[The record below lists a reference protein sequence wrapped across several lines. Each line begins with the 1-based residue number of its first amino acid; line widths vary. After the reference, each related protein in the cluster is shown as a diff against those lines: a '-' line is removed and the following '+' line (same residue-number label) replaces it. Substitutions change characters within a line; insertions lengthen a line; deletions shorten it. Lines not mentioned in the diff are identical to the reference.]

1 MQDRP
6 TLFLEVI
13 QRRNHQV
20 REREGGGWGREREG
34 GGVRCGGG
42 VPDEECTVLL
52 LRMDRLSIGAR
63 GQLAIKLKQL
73 QLIVVNSGARTF
85 QPLKR
90 SKPVSFQSEGVKKAR
105 VTKS

>member
-20 REREGGGWGREREG
+20 RERERG
-34 GGVRCGGG
+34 GGVGCGGG

>member
-20 REREGGGWGREREG
+20 REREGGGVG
-34 GGVRCGGG
+34 CGGG

-73 QLIVVNSGARTF
+73 QLIVVNSGART
-85 QPLKR
+85 
-90 SKPVSFQSEGVKKAR
+90 SEGVKKAR

>member
-1 MQDRP
+1 MQSPGER
-6 TLFLEVI
+6 E
-13 QRRNHQV
+13 
-20 REREGGGWGREREG
+20 REREGGVG
-34 GGVRCGGG
+34 CGGG

>member
-1 MQDRP
+1 MVDFDDKGYLLQIFTKPMQDRP

-20 REREGGGWGREREG
+20 REREREG
-34 GGVRCGGG
+34 GGVGCGGG

-63 GQLAIKLKQL
+63 GQLAIKLKAT
-73 QLIVVNSGARTF
+73 STDCR
-85 QPLKR
+85 
-90 SKPVSFQSEGVKKAR
+90 
-105 VTKS
+105 

>member
-20 REREGGGWGREREG
+20 RERERERG
-34 GGVRCGGG
+34 GGVGCGGG

-73 QLIVVNSGARTF
+73 QLIVVNSGART
-85 QPLKR
+85 
-90 SKPVSFQSEGVKKAR
+90 SEGVKKAR

>member
-1 MQDRP
+1 M
-6 TLFLEVI
+6 
-13 QRRNHQV
+13 
-20 REREGGGWGREREG
+20 RERERGGGWVG
-34 GGVRCGGG
+34 CGGG

-73 QLIVVNSGARTF
+73 QLIVVNSGVRTF

-90 SKPVSFQSEGVKKAR
+90 SKPVSFQSEGVKK
-105 VTKS
+105 V

>member
-20 REREGGGWGREREG
+20 RERG
-34 GGVRCGGG
+34 GGVGCGGG

-90 SKPVSFQSEGVKKAR
+90 SKPVSFQSEGVKK
-105 VTKS
+105 V

>member
-20 REREGGGWGREREG
+20 REREREG
-34 GGVRCGGG
+34 GGVGCGGG

-90 SKPVSFQSEGVKKAR
+90 SKPASFQSEGVKK
-105 VTKS
+105 V

>member
-20 REREGGGWGREREG
+20 REREREREG
-34 GGVRCGGG
+34 GGGGCGGG

-73 QLIVVNSGARTF
+73 QLIVVNSGART
-85 QPLKR
+85 
-90 SKPVSFQSEGVKKAR
+90 SEGVKKAR

>member
-20 REREGGGWGREREG
+20 REREREREG
-34 GGVRCGGG
+34 GGVGCGGG

-73 QLIVVNSGARTF
+73 QLIVVNSGART
-85 QPLKR
+85 
-90 SKPVSFQSEGVKKAR
+90 SEGVKKAR

>member
-20 REREGGGWGREREG
+20 REREREG
-34 GGVRCGGG
+34 GGGVGCGGG

-73 QLIVVNSGARTF
+73 QLIVVNSGART
-85 QPLKR
+85 
-90 SKPVSFQSEGVKKAR
+90 SEGVKKAR

>member
-1 MQDRP
+1 MYRYGAIAAHAAP
-6 TLFLEVI
+6 M
-13 QRRNHQV
+13 NP
-20 REREGGGWGREREG
+20 
-34 GGVRCGGG
+34 GGG

-73 QLIVVNSGARTF
+73 QLIVVNSGART
-85 QPLKR
+85 
-90 SKPVSFQSEGVKKAR
+90 SEGVKKAR